1 MGYIMDLRKKVGH
14 DELIGVGGGIF
25 IVKEGRVLLQRRAD
39 NSLWSMHSGAMEIG
53 ETLEENARRELFEET
68 GLRAGELELLGI
80 FSGEDMRHTYPNGD
94 KVCIVQV
101 MYIAREY
108 EGEIK
113 LQKEELSELRWFDI
127 GALPD
132 DINPPDNQAFRALE
146 KWFEKNR

>member
-39 NSLWSMHSGAMEIG
+39 NGLWSMHSGAMEIG

-146 KWFEKNR
+146 KWFERNV